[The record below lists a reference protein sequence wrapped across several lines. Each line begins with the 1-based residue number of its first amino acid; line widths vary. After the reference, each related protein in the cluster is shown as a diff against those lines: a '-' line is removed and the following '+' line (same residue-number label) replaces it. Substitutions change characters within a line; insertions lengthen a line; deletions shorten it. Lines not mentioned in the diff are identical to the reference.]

1 MPYLTEVSR
10 KNPSCFVF
18 LIDQSGS
25 MNEPLAGSEDGKTK
39 AMAVSDAVNTI
50 LQNLVLKCTKAEGI
64 RDYYYVG
71 AIGYGGNGV
80 HSALPPQVSHSELM
94 PIGVIGNSPI
104 RVEQQIKRINN
115 PRGGVI
121 ERPYN
126 KPVWL
131 TPQAGGGTPFCGAL
145 ERATALL
152 RAWLKAH
159 PDCFP
164 PLVINISDGESSD
177 GDPRNA
183 ARHLTSL
190 FSSDGQ
196 VLLFNIHLS
205 SYTQRGVV
213 YPYCLEQ
220 LDDDYSKD
228 LFAISSNLTT
238 YMQNVLAGEGHK
250 IRATSKGLA
259 VHADFSTLMHFLDIG
274 TRPANLA

>member
-1 MPYLTEVSR
+1 MPYLAEISR
-10 KNPSCFVF
+10 KNPSAFVL

-25 MNEPLAGSEDGKTK
+25 MNEPLADADGGKTK
-39 AMAVSDAVNTI
+39 AMAVADAVNTL
-50 LQNLVLKCTKAEGI
+50 LQNLVIKCTKAEGI
-64 RDYYYVG
+64 RDYYHVG
-71 AIGYGGNGV
+71 VIGYGGNGV
-80 HSALPPQVSHSELM
+80 HSALPPKLSHAELI
-94 PIGVIGNSPI
+94 PVGVIGNSPI
-104 RVEQQIKRINN
+104 RVEQHTKQIKN
-115 PRGGVI
+115 PRGGFI

-126 KPVWL
+126 KPVWVE
-131 TPQAGGGTPFCGAL
+131 PVSGGGTPMCAAI
-145 ERATALL
+145 ERATKVL
-152 RAWLKAH
+152 REWLKTH
-159 PDCFP
+159 SSCFP
-164 PLVINISDGESSD
+164 PLVINVTDGESSD
-177 GDPRNA
+177 GDPKEA

-205 SYTQRGVV
+205 SYAARKVV

-259 VHADFSTLMHFLDIG
+259 VHADFTTLMHFLDIG
-274 TRPANLA
+274 TRPANFA